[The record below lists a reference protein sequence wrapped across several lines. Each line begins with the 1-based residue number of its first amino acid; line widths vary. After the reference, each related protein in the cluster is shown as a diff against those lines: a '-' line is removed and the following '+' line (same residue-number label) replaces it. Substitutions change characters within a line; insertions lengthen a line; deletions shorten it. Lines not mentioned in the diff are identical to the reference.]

1 MRLDES
7 PNPVTLW
14 DARECAL
21 LCVLPPTS
29 ATAGRVHLEFV
40 PRSPYLVAASRTGVA
55 VYDVLTAVAAWQQQ
69 GSVAGLAVD
78 TRAPFIALTPAGTG
92 PASGASGRFQPAAV
106 VQHACTG
113 GLAEAWVV
121 ASSAKCAGL
130 AFTRGVPQVRTR
142 GCCTLRCP
150 PPPHTPC
157 THARPCQHPP
167 FSARL
172 QAIPKHS
179 PVLLLGSQSEF
190 ALQVPAAAGA
200 HMWRWEA
207 RPAARVPGARITLA
221 PTAKHATAAAS
232 RTQGHARPDWVAA
245 DSHQLQPTAQ
255 LCVAYLQKRLA

>member
-130 AFTRGVPQVRTR
+130 AFTRGVPHKMQSSA
-142 GCCTLRCP
+142 LR
-150 PPPHTPC
+150 
-157 THARPCQHPP
+157 R
-167 FSARL
+167 
-172 QAIPKHS
+172 
-179 PVLLLGSQSEF
+179 E
-190 ALQVPAAAGA
+190 
-200 HMWRWEA
+200 
-207 RPAARVPGARITLA
+207 
-221 PTAKHATAAAS
+221 
-232 RTQGHARPDWVAA
+232 
-245 DSHQLQPTAQ
+245 
-255 LCVAYLQKRLA
+255 